1 MKIQGHIIIR
11 RKPKNGDNGQD
22 AVLYELMPSGQIIN
36 FSNDNVFSPS
46 FVTCS
51 IKKIQGNN
59 LIMLTTASALSTEGL
74 RLSYA
79 MDDGSDGDTVINPTT
94 KVYPND
100 KISYIN
106 FILKKNEAII
116 DKKTIQICNDGK
128 DGEKGE
134 DGLQGCILRQ
144 SEWAKGIE
152 YRNDEALTSGTRYL
166 DIAIVT
172 TGANTFNAYKCLK
185 THTSSDSIPV
195 TNTTYW
201 QKFNSLVPVYTPLIM
216 AQNAILRFMQ
226 GNQLLIMKGDNKT
239 VAAGLVGGDYPLWVG
254 ATTPT
259 DAPYKVSI
267 AGKLYAAGAVIS
279 GDSTFEGTLKGVS
292 GSFTRLNCVNAAGDA
307 VGGISFGSDGRMWFD
322 GDMYH
327 QGTKD
332 NRSLRFY
339 ISDLWCRGVF
349 GARERSIMVVYGSY
363 AYVYTKGADKTGT
376 YIPLTSG
383 TSSANETYYT
393 VPCYS
398 PRHDYNGETSGFP
411 VDTVI
416 FRITSNVT
424 YRYLLSLAVTQRIFV
439 VNANDNYNNVQIYA
453 NGTMKTLN
461 GGSMHHCMQLV
472 DFMYP
477 SPNSAWLGRG
487 LMFGASNDNDWR

>member
-36 FSNDNVFSPS
+36 FSKDNVFSPS

-106 FILKKNEAII
+106 FTLKKNEAII

-128 DGEKGE
+128 

-307 VGGISFGSDGRMWFD
+307 VGGISFGSDGKMWFD

-339 ISDLWCRGVF
+339 TSDLWCRGVF

-398 PRHDYNGETSGFP
+398 PRYDYNGETSGFP

-453 NGTMKTLN
+453 NGTKQTLN

-477 SPNSAWLGRG
+477 SPNSDWLGRG
-487 LMFGASNDNDWR
+487 LMFGASNNNDWR

>member
-36 FSNDNVFSPS
+36 FSKDNVFSPS

-106 FILKKNEAII
+106 FTLKKNEAII

-128 DGEKGE
+128 

-307 VGGISFGSDGRMWFD
+307 VGGISFGSDGKMWFD

-339 ISDLWCRGVF
+339 TSDLWCRGVF

-398 PRHDYNGETSGFP
+398 PRYDYNDETSGFP

-453 NGTMKTLN
+453 NGTKQTLN

-477 SPNSAWLGRG
+477 SPNSDWLGRG
-487 LMFGASNDNDWR
+487 LMFGASNNNDWR

>member
-36 FSNDNVFSPS
+36 FSKDNVFSPS

-106 FILKKNEAII
+106 FTLKKNEAII

-128 DGEKGE
+128 

-339 ISDLWCRGVF
+339 TSDLWCRGVF

-398 PRHDYNGETSGFP
+398 PRYDYNGETSGFP

-453 NGTMKTLN
+453 NGTKQTLN

-477 SPNSAWLGRG
+477 SPNSDWLGRG
-487 LMFGASNDNDWR
+487 LMFGASNNNDWR

>member
-106 FILKKNEAII
+106 FTLKKNEAII

-144 SEWAKGIE
+144 SEWASGVE
-152 YRNDEALTSGTRYL
+152 YRNDEALISGTRYL

-185 THTSSDSIPV
+185 THVSSSSIPV

-201 QKFNSLVPVYTPLIM
+201 QKFNTLQPVYTPLIM

-307 VGGISFGSDGRMWFD
+307 VGGIRFGSDGRMWFD

-339 ISDLWCRGVF
+339 TSDLWCRGVF

-398 PRHDYNGETSGFP
+398 PRYDYNGETPGFP

-453 NGTMKTLN
+453 NGTKLTLN

-477 SPNSAWLGRG
+477 SPNSDWLGRG
-487 LMFGASNDNDWR
+487 LMFGASNDNDWK

>member
-51 IKKIQGNN
+51 IKKIQGSN

-106 FILKKNEAII
+106 FILKKNEVII

-144 SEWAKGIE
+144 SEWVSGVE
-152 YRNDEALTSGTRYL
+152 YRNDEALISGTRYL

-185 THTSSDSIPV
+185 THVSSTSIPV

-201 QKFNSLVPVYTPLIM
+201 QKFNTLQPVYTPLIM

-292 GSFTRLNCVNAAGDA
+292 GSFTRLNCVNAASDA

-339 ISDLWCRGVF
+339 TSDLWCRGVF

-398 PRHDYNGETSGFP
+398 PRYDYNGETSGFP

-453 NGTMKTLN
+453 NGTKQTLN

-477 SPNSAWLGRG
+477 SPNSDWLGRG
-487 LMFGASNDNDWR
+487 LMFGASNDNDWK

>member
-36 FSNDNVFSPS
+36 FSKDNVFSPS

-106 FILKKNEAII
+106 FTLKKNEAII

-128 DGEKGE
+128 

-307 VGGISFGSDGRMWFD
+307 VGGISFGSDGKMWFD

-339 ISDLWCRGVF
+339 TSDLWCRGVF

-398 PRHDYNGETSGFP
+398 PRYDYNGETSGFP

-453 NGTMKTLN
+453 NGTKQTLD

-477 SPNSAWLGRG
+477 SPNSNWLGRG
-487 LMFGASNDNDWR
+487 LMFGASNNNDWR